1 MAHSRTSNRLRTV
14 FMGCI
19 ILAILCSCAD
29 VQRYRHN
36 GAPSASAIF
45 LPYLFLL
52 LAVLLITLVV
62 LTIPFKIRS
71 GMTWRKAATI
81 TLIGILLG
89 TAVEMLLSYTVYG
102 TMCYNFMYWVNEQ
115 SLASKS
121 LVGLAGFI
129 VAFLTDGRYGITT
142 IFSVG
147 VLVFDDAIFMENVF
161 LSNCYSFTAGLLVRF
176 VIYLRKIKHLKK
188 FGFGT
193 EYQKM
198 IKI

>member
-1 MAHSRTSNRLRTV
+1 MSCVIPAT
-14 FMGCI
+14 
-19 ILAILCSCAD
+19 LCSCAD
-29 VQRYRHN
+29 VQQYRHT
-36 GAPSASAIF
+36 GAPSANDIF

-52 LAVLLITLVV
+52 LAVLLITLVI
-62 LTIPFKIRS
+62 LTIPFKIKS
-71 GMTWRKAATI
+71 GMTWRNATTI

-89 TAVEMLLSYTVYG
+89 TAVEILLSYTVYG

-147 VLVFDDAIFMENVF
+147 VLVFNDAIFMESVF

-176 VIYLRKIKHLKK
+176 VIYLRKIKRLKEL
-188 FGFGT
+188 GLGT
-193 EYQKM
+193 AYQKM